1 MGLSFEH
8 LDQLV
13 FVITTSV
20 EKLKTECDQQDRDVP
35 SLSDTLAYPADSED
49 VPTNLHEII
58 QSIQGSCAQLSA
70 LVAPPQRTVATVRL
84 FSKPSALSQD

>member
-20 EKLKTECDQQDRDVP
+20 EKLKTECNQQDRDVP
-35 SLSDTLAYPADSED
+35 SLADTFTYPTDSED
-49 VPTNLHEII
+49 VPANLQEII

-84 FSKPSALSQD
+84 FPKPSVLS